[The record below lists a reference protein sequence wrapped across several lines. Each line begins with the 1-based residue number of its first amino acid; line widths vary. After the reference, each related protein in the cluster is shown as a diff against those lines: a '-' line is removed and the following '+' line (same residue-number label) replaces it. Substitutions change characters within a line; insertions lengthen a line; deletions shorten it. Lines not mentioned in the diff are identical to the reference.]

1 MARRCFYVIDIVEI
15 LVHWHA
21 GRSQHELAASLGVDR
36 KTVRKYTAPAVAA
49 GLVPG
54 GGPARSRAEWAELV
68 RAWFPELADT
78 RLRQVTWPA
87 IEVHRDYVAAQLEL
101 GVTAATIH
109 QRLRDEYGLDVSV
122 ASLRRWVRANLPEE
136 VRRRQVRV
144 LGDTP
149 PAGQEAQVDYGRLG
163 RWVDPGSGRPVTV
176 WAFSMVLSCSRH
188 MFVRP
193 VLAMDARAW
202 TEAHV
207 EAFRFFGG
215 VPARIVP
222 DNLKTGVDRP
232 DLYDPKL
239 NRAYAEL
246 AEHYGVLIDPAR
258 AGKPRD
264 KARVERPMPY
274 IRDSFWRGRQFTSL
288 PEMRTD
294 AVRWCREVAGRRRHR
309 GLDGAA
315 PAAVFTA
322 VEAGALRPL
331 PARAFEL
338 ATWST
343 GKVGPDIHVKVG
355 AALYSAPWRL
365 IGQRLDA
372 RHTWTTVQLFHNGVL
387 VATHAR
393 ADRGR
398 RTDLSHYPPEKIA
411 FAMRTPAWCRRRAAE
426 IGPACTTVIAALLEV
441 NALYRLRSAQG
452 VLGLADKHGPA
463 RLDAACAKAIAA
475 GDPSYRTIKGILAAG
490 TETDPPP
497 PAAGDGGA
505 AAHLHGPDA
514 LFGTLYPLPRRDHG
528 AGVA

>member
-1 MARRCFYVIDIVEI
+1 
-15 LVHWHA
+15 
-21 GRSQHELAASLGVDR
+21 
-36 KTVRKYTAPAVAA
+36 
-49 GLVPG
+49 
-54 GGPARSRAEWAELV
+54 
-68 RAWFPELADT
+68 
-78 RLRQVTWPA
+78 
-87 IEVHRDYVAAQLEL
+87 
-101 GVTAATIH
+101 
-109 QRLRDEYGLDVSV
+109 
-122 ASLRRWVRANLPEE
+122 
-136 VRRRQVRV
+136 
-144 LGDTP
+144 
-149 PAGQEAQVDYGRLG
+149 
-163 RWVDPGSGRPVTV
+163 
-176 WAFSMVLSCSRH
+176 
-188 MFVRP
+188 
-193 VLAMDARAW
+193 
-202 TEAHV
+202 
-207 EAFRFFGG
+207 
-215 VPARIVP
+215 
-222 DNLKTGVDRP
+222 
-232 DLYDPKL
+232 
-239 NRAYAEL
+239 
-246 AEHYGVLIDPAR
+246 
-258 AGKPRD
+258 
-264 KARVERPMPY
+264 
-274 IRDSFWRGRQFTSL
+274 
-288 PEMRTD
+288 MRTD

-331 PARAFEL
+331 PVRAFEL

-372 RHTWTTVQLFHNGVL
+372 RQTWTTVQLFHNGVL
-387 VATHAR
+387 VATHPR

-426 IGPACTTVIAALLEV
+426 IGPACTAVIAALLEV

-452 VLGLADKHGPA
+452 VLGLADKHGPD
-463 RLDAACAKAIAA
+463 RLDAACAKAIAV